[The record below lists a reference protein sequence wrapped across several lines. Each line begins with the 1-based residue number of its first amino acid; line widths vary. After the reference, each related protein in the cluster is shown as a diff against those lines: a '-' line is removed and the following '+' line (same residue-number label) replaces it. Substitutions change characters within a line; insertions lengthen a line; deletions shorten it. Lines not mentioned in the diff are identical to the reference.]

1 MLRQIGTIVSS
12 LFLFSCYGLSD
23 SQVDTPIVEVVGSGS
38 DTGSGSDSD
47 SCPVCS
53 GSACCDEPEPHATP
67 PAETQTDSSSTV
79 ADQRADA
86 TSVEDIDEDGVTVY
100 SDPVFNDPTN
110 GCTQNLP
117 NLPAG
122 CTVFRGNA
130 RWLYCWYQNGY
141 ATPVGCLAAGGFLS
155 SCELSDDTINMI
167 SAMCNMRANSQDR
180 ITCAIDAIRNGIGGG
195 NGTGGNVC
203 RHFARCFKRVYE
215 AMGFS
220 QSYLAR
226 WIGVAPPAGHAFNTC
241 PTTTGTYYVDA
252 SNDILFW
259 CPN

>member
-1 MLRQIGTIVSS
+1 MI
-12 LFLFSCYGLSD
+12 SCYGLSD
-23 SQVDTPIVEVVGSGS
+23 SQVDEPIQTIGSGS
-38 DTGSGSDSD
+38 DTGSGSGSD
-47 SCPVCS
+47 TCATCT
-53 GSACCDEPEPHATP
+53 GSACCDEPEPHASPP
-67 PAETQTDSSSTV
+67 PATPAPTDESAVARSADPRSAGDVEQGQTTV
-79 ADQRADA
+79 F
-86 TSVEDIDEDGVTVY
+86 S
-100 SDPVFNDPTN
+100 DPTN

-122 CTVFRGNA
+122 CIVFRGNA
-130 RWLYCWYQNGY
+130 RWLYCWHQNGY

-155 SCELSDDTINMI
+155 SCELSDDTVAMI
-167 SAMCNMRANSQDR
+167 AAMCRMRANSQDQ
-180 ITCAIDAIRNGIGGG
+180 IACAIDAVRNGIGGG

-203 RHFARCFKRVYE
+203 RHFARCFKKVYE
-215 AMGFS
+215 AMGLS